1 LDYKNIEDWIL
12 SRLPSYQAIGKKA
25 YNPGLNNV
33 IKFISATE
41 LSLDRLN
48 FIHVGG
54 TNGKGSTS
62 AYISSILQE
71 SKYKV
76 GIFTSPH
83 FYDFRERIK
92 INNKKIN
99 KSFVVDFINKNKNHI
114 EKLELSF
121 FELSFCI
128 SLAYFIK
135 SKVDYSIIEVG
146 LGGRLDATNIIDP
159 LISVITNI
167 SYDHTDILGDTLE
180 KIAHEKAG
188 IFKKNSKIIIGERN
202 KIVDEIFVEKA
213 KEVSSSI
220 TFVPDINDQKCY
232 SSVNYLNT
240 NIKTAIQT
248 CKSLNLK
255 SVNNN
260 TILAGIHNI
269 NDNSQL
275 IGRWTTISNDPK
287 IIFDA
292 AHNLSG
298 FESISSQ
305 LKKTKYNQ
313 LHIILAFIKGK
324 NINDL
329 ISKLPSNSNIY
340 FTSINMERGMD
351 FNEIIQNVG
360 RSIIFDKNPKR
371 LLDTVKLQCQD
382 QDLILI
388 TGSNFI
394 AKSIYEK

>member
-1 LDYKNIEDWIL
+1 MGYSNTEDWIL

-25 YNPGLNNV
+25 YNPGLKNV
-33 IKFISATE
+33 VKFISAIE
-41 LSLDRLN
+41 LSLDSLN

-71 SKYKV
+71 SKYKI

-92 INNKKIN
+92 INNKKIS
-99 KSFVVDFINKNKNHI
+99 KSFIVDFINDNKNLI
-114 EKLELSF
+114 EKLDLSF

-135 SKVDYSIIEVG
+135 SKVDYTIIEVG

-180 KIAHEKAG
+180 KIANEKAG
-188 IFKKNSKIIIGERN
+188 IFKKKSKIIIGERN
-202 KIVDEIFVEKA
+202 KIVDEVFIKKA

-220 TFVPDINDQKCY
+220 TFIPDLNDQENY
-232 SSVNYLNT
+232 SNVNYLNT
-240 NIKTAIQT
+240 NIKTAVHT
-248 CKSLNLK
+248 CKALNLNN
-255 SVNNN
+255 VNKDS
-260 TILAGIHNI
+260 ILSGISNI
-269 NDNSQL
+269 NKNSQL
-275 IGRWTTISNDPK
+275 IGRWTTVGNNPK
-287 IIFDA
+287 VIFDA
-292 AHNLSG
+292 AHNLAG
-298 FESISSQ
+298 FKCISSQ
-305 LKKTKYNQ
+305 LDKTKYNQ
-313 LHIILAFIKGK
+313 LHVILAFIKGK
-324 NINDL
+324 NITEL
-329 ISKLPSNSNIY
+329 ISTLPLNSNIY
-340 FTSINMERGMD
+340 YTSINMERGMTQS
-351 FNEIIQNVG
+351 EIIQNVG

-371 LLDTVKLQCQD
+371 LLDAVKGHCSD

-394 AKSIYEK
+394 AKSIL

>member
-1 LDYKNIEDWIL
+1 MDYKNIEDWIL

>member
-1 LDYKNIEDWIL
+1 MDYSKTEDWIL
-12 SRLPSYQAIGKKA
+12 TRLPSYQAIGKKA

-33 IKFISATE
+33 VKFISVLE
-41 LSLDRLN
+41 LSLDSLKL
-48 FIHVGG
+48 IHVGG

-83 FYDFRERIK
+83 FFDFRERIK
-92 INNKKIN
+92 INNKMIE
-99 KSFVVDFINKNKNHI
+99 KSFIVDFINDNKDLI

-180 KIAHEKAG
+180 EIANEKAG

-202 KIVDEIFVEKA
+202 KIVDEVFIKKA
-213 KEVSSSI
+213 KEVSSLI
-220 TFVPDINDQKCY
+220 TFVPDLNDQENY
-232 SSVNYLNT
+232 STVNYLNT
-240 NIKTAIQT
+240 NIKTAVHT
-248 CKSLNLK
+248 CRALNL
-255 SVNNN
+255 NNVDN
-260 TILAGIHNI
+260 DSILSGISNI
-269 NDNSQL
+269 NKNSQL
-275 IGRWTTISNDPK
+275 IGRWTTVSNNPK

-292 AHNLSG
+292 AHNLAG
-298 FESISSQ
+298 FKSISSE
-305 LKKTKYNQ
+305 LDKLKYNQ

-324 NINDL
+324 NISEL
-329 ISKLPSNSNIY
+329 ISTLPLNSNIY
-340 FTSINMERGMD
+340 YTSINMERGMTQS
-351 FNEIIQNVG
+351 EIIQNVG

-371 LLDTVKLQCQD
+371 LLDTVKGHCSD
-382 QDLILI
+382 QDIILI

-394 AKSIYEK
+394 AKSIL

>member
-1 LDYKNIEDWIL
+1 MDYSKTEDWIL
-12 SRLPSYQAIGKKA
+12 TRLPSYQAIGKKA

-92 INNKKIN
+92 INNEKII
-99 KSFVVDFINKNKNHI
+99 KSFIVNFIKDHKSLI

-180 KIAHEKAG
+180 KIANEKAG

-202 KIVDEIFVEKA
+202 KIVDEVFIKKA
-213 KEVSSSI
+213 KEVSSSL
-220 TFVPDINDQKCY
+220 TFVPDLNDQVNY
-232 SSVNYLNT
+232 SNVNYLNT
-240 NIKTAIQT
+240 NIKTAVHT
-248 CKSLNLK
+248 CRALNL
-255 SVNNN
+255 NNVDN
-260 TILAGIHNI
+260 DSILSGISNI
-269 NDNSQL
+269 NKNSQL
-275 IGRWTTISNDPK
+275 IGRWTTVSNNPK

-292 AHNLSG
+292 AHNLAG
-298 FESISSQ
+298 FKSISSE
-305 LKKTKYNQ
+305 LDKLKYNQ

-324 NINDL
+324 NINEL
-329 ISKLPSNSNIY
+329 INVLPLNSNIY
-340 FTSINMERGMD
+340 YTSINMERGMTQS
-351 FNEIIQNVG
+351 EIIQNVG

-371 LLDTVKLQCQD
+371 LLDTVKGHCSD
-382 QDLILI
+382 QDIILI

-394 AKSIYEK
+394 AKSIL

>member
-1 LDYKNIEDWIL
+1 LDYSKTEDWIL
-12 SRLPSYQAIGKKA
+12 TRLPSYQAIGKKA

-33 IKFISATE
+33 VKFISVLE
-41 LSLDRLN
+41 LSLDSLKL
-48 FIHVGG
+48 IHVGG

-83 FYDFRERIK
+83 FFDFRERIK
-92 INNKKIN
+92 INNKMIE
-99 KSFVVDFINKNKNHI
+99 KSFIVDFIDDNKSLI

-180 KIAHEKAG
+180 EIANEKAG
-188 IFKKNSKIIIGERN
+188 IFKENSKIIIGERN
-202 KIVDEIFVEKA
+202 KIVDEVFIKKA

-220 TFVPDINDQKCY
+220 TFVPDLNDQENY
-232 SSVNYLNT
+232 STVNYLNT
-240 NIKTAIQT
+240 NIKTAVHT
-248 CKSLNLK
+248 CRALNL
-255 SVNNN
+255 NNVDN
-260 TILAGIHNI
+260 DSILSGISNI
-269 NDNSQL
+269 NKNSQL
-275 IGRWTTISNDPK
+275 IGRWTTVSNNPK

-292 AHNLSG
+292 AHNLAG
-298 FESISSQ
+298 FKSISSE
-305 LKKTKYNQ
+305 LDKLKYNQ

-324 NINDL
+324 NISEL
-329 ISKLPSNSNIY
+329 ISTLPLNSNIY
-340 FTSINMERGMD
+340 YTSINMERGMTQS
-351 FNEIIQNVG
+351 EIIQNVG
-360 RSIIFDKNPKR
+360 RSIIFDENPKR
-371 LLDTVKLQCQD
+371 LLDTVKGHCSD
-382 QDLILI
+382 QDVILI

-394 AKSIYEK
+394 AKSIL

>member
-1 LDYKNIEDWIL
+1 MKEDINNILNEFPK
-12 SRLPSYQAIGKKA
+12 RL
-25 YNPGLNNV
+25 GLNKIRILNLLKKLGNPHKCLPPV
-33 IKFISATE
+33 IHIA
-41 LSLDRLN
+41 
-48 FIHVGG
+48 G
-54 TNGKGSTS
+54 TNGKGSTT
-62 AYISSILQE
+62 AFIKAGLE
-71 SKYKV
+71 SRGDKV
-76 GIFTSPH
+76 HVFTSPH
-83 FYDFRERIK
+83 LINITERILIAGEQIDK
-92 INNKKIN
+92 KYFNFLLNKC
-99 KSFVVDFINKNKNHI
+99 I
-114 EKLELSF
+114 EANGKDELSF
-121 FELSFCI
+121 FELITTVAF
-128 SLAYFIK
+128 LAFSENKAQWTIL
-135 SKVDYSIIEVG
+135 EVG

-260 TILAGIHNI
+260 TILAGIYNI

>member
-1 LDYKNIEDWIL
+1 MDYSKTEDWIL
-12 SRLPSYQAIGKKA
+12 SRLPSYQATGKKA

-33 IKFISATE
+33 IKFISALE
-41 LSLDRLN
+41 LSLDSLKL
-48 FIHVGG
+48 IHVGG

-83 FYDFRERIK
+83 FFDFRERIK
-92 INNKKIN
+92 INNKKIE
-99 KSFVVDFINKNKNHI
+99 KSFIVNFINDNKNLI

-146 LGGRLDATNIIDP
+146 LGGRLDATNIIYP

-180 KIAHEKAG
+180 KIANEKAG

-202 KIVDEIFVEKA
+202 KIVDEVFIKKA

-220 TFVPDINDQKCY
+220 TFVPDLNDQVNY
-232 SSVNYLNT
+232 SNVNYLNT
-240 NIKTAIQT
+240 NIKTAVHT
-248 CKSLNLK
+248 CRALNL
-255 SVNNN
+255 NNVDN
-260 TILAGIHNI
+260 DSILSGISNI
-269 NDNSQL
+269 NKNSQL
-275 IGRWTTISNDPK
+275 IGRWTTLSNTPK

-292 AHNLSG
+292 AHNLAG
-298 FESISSQ
+298 FKSISSQ
-305 LKKTKYNQ
+305 LDKTKYNK
-313 LHIILAFIKGK
+313 LHVILAFIKGK
-324 NINDL
+324 NITEL
-329 ISKLPSNSNIY
+329 ISTLPLNSNIY
-340 FTSINMERGMD
+340 YTSINMERGMTQS
-351 FNEIIQNVG
+351 EIIQNVG
-360 RSIIFDKNPKR
+360 RSIIFDENPKR
-371 LLDTVKLQCQD
+371 LLDTVKGHCSD
-382 QDLILI
+382 QDTILI

-394 AKSIYEK
+394 AKSIL

>member
-1 LDYKNIEDWIL
+1 MDYSKTEDWIL
-12 SRLPSYQAIGKKA
+12 RRLPSYQAIGKKA

-33 IKFISATE
+33 VKFISALE
-41 LSLDRLN
+41 LSLDSLN
-48 FIHVGG
+48 LIHVGG

-83 FYDFRERIK
+83 FFDFRERIK
-92 INNKKIN
+92 INNKKIE
-99 KSFVVDFINKNKNHI
+99 KSFIVNFINDNKNLI

-180 KIAHEKAG
+180 KIANEKAG

-202 KIVDEIFVEKA
+202 KIVDEVFIKKA
-213 KEVSSSI
+213 KEVSSLL
-220 TFVPDINDQKCY
+220 TFVPDLNDQVNY
-232 SSVNYLNT
+232 SNVNYLNT
-240 NIKTAIQT
+240 NIKTAVHT
-248 CKSLNLK
+248 CRALNL
-255 SVNNN
+255 NNVDN
-260 TILAGIHNI
+260 DSILSGISNI
-269 NDNSQL
+269 NKNSQL
-275 IGRWTTISNDPK
+275 IGRWTTVSNNPK

-292 AHNLSG
+292 AHNLAG
-298 FESISSQ
+298 FKCISSQ
-305 LKKTKYNQ
+305 LDKTKYNQ

-324 NINDL
+324 NINEL
-329 ISKLPSNSNIY
+329 INVLPLNSNIY
-340 FTSINMERGMD
+340 YTSINMERGMTQS
-351 FNEIIQNVG
+351 EIIQNVG

-371 LLDTVKLQCQD
+371 LLDTVKGHCSD
-382 QDLILI
+382 QDIILI

-394 AKSIYEK
+394 AKSIL

>member
-1 LDYKNIEDWIL
+1 MGYSNTEDWIL

-25 YNPGLNNV
+25 YNPGLKNV
-33 IKFISATE
+33 VKFISAIE
-41 LSLDRLN
+41 LSLDSLN

-71 SKYKV
+71 SKYKI

-92 INNKKIN
+92 INNKKIR
-99 KSFVVDFINKNKNHI
+99 KSFIVDFINDNKNLI
-114 EKLELSF
+114 EKLDLSF

-135 SKVDYSIIEVG
+135 SRVDYTIIEVG

-180 KIAHEKAG
+180 KIANEKAG
-188 IFKKNSKIIIGERN
+188 IFKKKSKIIIGERN
-202 KIVDEIFVEKA
+202 KIVDEVFIKKA

-220 TFVPDINDQKCY
+220 TFIPDLNDQENY
-232 SSVNYLNT
+232 SNVNYLNT
-240 NIKTAIQT
+240 NIKTAVHT
-248 CKSLNLK
+248 CKALNLNN
-255 SVNNN
+255 VNKDS
-260 TILAGIHNI
+260 ILSGISNI
-269 NDNSQL
+269 NKNSQL
-275 IGRWTTISNDPK
+275 IGRWTTVGNNPK
-287 IIFDA
+287 VIFDA
-292 AHNLSG
+292 AHNLAG
-298 FESISSQ
+298 FKCISSQ
-305 LKKTKYNQ
+305 LDKTKYNQ
-313 LHIILAFIKGK
+313 LHVILAFIKGK
-324 NINDL
+324 NITEL
-329 ISKLPSNSNIY
+329 ISTLPLNSNIY
-340 FTSINMERGMD
+340 YTSINMERGMTQS
-351 FNEIIQNVG
+351 EIIQNVG

-371 LLDTVKLQCQD
+371 LLDTVKGYCSD
-382 QDLILI
+382 QDIILI

-394 AKSIYEK
+394 AKSIL

>member
-1 LDYKNIEDWIL
+1 MDYSKTEDWIL
-12 SRLPSYQAIGKKA
+12 TRLPSYQAIGKKA

-33 IKFISATE
+33 EKFISVLE
-41 LSLDRLN
+41 LSLDSLKL
-48 FIHVGG
+48 IHVGG

-83 FYDFRERIK
+83 FFDFRERIK
-92 INNKKIN
+92 INNKMIE
-99 KSFVVDFINKNKNHI
+99 KSFIVDFINDNKSLI

-167 SYDHTDILGDTLE
+167 SYDHTDILGNTLE
-180 KIAHEKAG
+180 EIANEKAG

-202 KIVDEIFVEKA
+202 KIVDEVFIKKA
-213 KEVSSSI
+213 KEVSSLI
-220 TFVPDINDQKCY
+220 TFVPDLNDQENY
-232 SSVNYLNT
+232 STVNYLNT
-240 NIKTAIQT
+240 NIKTAVHT
-248 CKSLNLK
+248 CRALNL
-255 SVNNN
+255 NNVDN
-260 TILAGIHNI
+260 DSILSGISNI
-269 NDNSQL
+269 NKNSQL
-275 IGRWTTISNDPK
+275 IGRWTTVSNNPK

-292 AHNLSG
+292 AHNLAG
-298 FESISSQ
+298 FKSISSE
-305 LKKTKYNQ
+305 LDKLKYNQ

-324 NINDL
+324 NISEL
-329 ISKLPSNSNIY
+329 ISTLPLNSNIY
-340 FTSINMERGMD
+340 YTSINMERGMTQS
-351 FNEIIQNVG
+351 EIIQNVG
-360 RSIIFDKNPKR
+360 RSIIFDENPKR
-371 LLDTVKLQCQD
+371 LLDTVKGHCSD
-382 QDLILI
+382 QDVILI

-394 AKSIYEK
+394 AKSIL

>member
-1 LDYKNIEDWIL
+1 LDYSKTEDWIL
-12 SRLPSYQAIGKKA
+12 TRLPSYQAIGKKA

-33 IKFISATE
+33 VKFISALE
-41 LSLDRLN
+41 LSLDSLKL
-48 FIHVGG
+48 IHVGG

-83 FYDFRERIK
+83 FFDFRERIK
-92 INNKKIN
+92 INNKMIE
-99 KSFVVDFINKNKNHI
+99 KSFIVDFINDNKNLI

-180 KIAHEKAG
+180 EIANEKAG

-202 KIVDEIFVEKA
+202 KIVDEVFIKKA
-213 KEVSSSI
+213 KEVSALI
-220 TFVPDINDQKCY
+220 TFVPDLNDQKNY

-240 NIKTAIQT
+240 NIKTAIYT
-248 CKSLNLK
+248 CRALNLNN
-255 SVNNN
+255 VNNDS
-260 TILAGIHNI
+260 IVSGISNI
-269 NDNSQL
+269 NKNSKL
-275 IGRWTTISNDPK
+275 IGRWTTVSNNPK

-292 AHNLSG
+292 AHNLAG
-298 FESISSQ
+298 FKSISSE
-305 LKKTKYNQ
+305 LDKLKYNQ

-324 NINDL
+324 NISEL
-329 ISKLPSNSNIY
+329 ISTLPLKSNIY
-340 FTSINMERGMD
+340 YTSINMERGMTQS
-351 FNEIIQNVG
+351 EIIQNVG
-360 RSIIFDKNPKR
+360 RSIIFDENPKR
-371 LLDTVKLQCQD
+371 LLDTVKGHCSD
-382 QDLILI
+382 QDIILV

-394 AKSIYEK
+394 AKSIL

>member
-1 LDYKNIEDWIL
+1 LDYSKTEDWIL
-12 SRLPSYQAIGKKA
+12 TRLPSYQAIGKKA

-33 IKFISATE
+33 VKFISVLE
-41 LSLDRLN
+41 LSLDSLKL
-48 FIHVGG
+48 IHVGG

-83 FYDFRERIK
+83 FFDFRERIK
-92 INNKKIN
+92 INNKMIE
-99 KSFVVDFINKNKNHI
+99 KSFIVNFINDNKNLI

-180 KIAHEKAG
+180 KIANEKAG

-202 KIVDEIFVEKA
+202 KIVDEVFIKKA
-213 KEVSSSI
+213 KEVSSLI
-220 TFVPDINDQKCY
+220 TFVPDLNDQENY
-232 SSVNYLNT
+232 STVNYLNT
-240 NIKTAIQT
+240 NIKTAVHT
-248 CKSLNLK
+248 CRALNL
-255 SVNNN
+255 NNVDN
-260 TILAGIHNI
+260 DSILSGISNI
-269 NDNSQL
+269 KKNCQL
-275 IGRWTTISNDPK
+275 IGRWTTVSNNPK

-292 AHNLSG
+292 AHNLAG
-298 FESISSQ
+298 FKSISSE
-305 LKKTKYNQ
+305 LDKLKYNQ

-324 NINDL
+324 NISEL
-329 ISKLPSNSNIY
+329 ISTLPLNSNIY
-340 FTSINMERGMD
+340 YTSINMERGMTQS
-351 FNEIIQNVG
+351 EIIQNVG
-360 RSIIFDKNPKR
+360 RSIIFDENPKR
-371 LLDTVKLQCQD
+371 LLDTVKGHCTNQD
-382 QDLILI
+382 IILI

-394 AKSIYEK
+394 AKSIL

>member
-1 LDYKNIEDWIL
+1 MDYSKTEDWIL
-12 SRLPSYQAIGKKA
+12 RRLPSYQAIGKKA

-33 IKFISATE
+33 VKFISALE
-41 LSLDRLN
+41 LSLDSLN
-48 FIHVGG
+48 LIHVGG

-83 FYDFRERIK
+83 FFDFRERIK
-92 INNKKIN
+92 INNKKIE
-99 KSFVVDFINKNKNHI
+99 KSFIVNFINDNKNLI

-180 KIAHEKAG
+180 KIANEKAG

-202 KIVDEIFVEKA
+202 KIVDEVFIKKA
-213 KEVSSSI
+213 KEVSSSL
-220 TFVPDINDQKCY
+220 TFVPDLNDQVNY
-232 SSVNYLNT
+232 SNVNYLNT
-240 NIKTAIQT
+240 NIKTAVHT
-248 CKSLNLK
+248 CRALNL
-255 SVNNN
+255 NNVDN
-260 TILAGIHNI
+260 DSILSGISNI
-269 NDNSQL
+269 NKNSQL
-275 IGRWTTISNDPK
+275 IGRWTTVSNNPK

-292 AHNLSG
+292 AHNLAG
-298 FESISSQ
+298 FKCISSQ
-305 LKKTKYNQ
+305 LDKTKYNQ

-324 NINDL
+324 NINEL
-329 ISKLPSNSNIY
+329 INVLPLNSNIY
-340 FTSINMERGMD
+340 YTSINMERGMTQS
-351 FNEIIQNVG
+351 EIIQNVG

-371 LLDTVKLQCQD
+371 LLDTVKGHCSD
-382 QDLILI
+382 QDIILI

-394 AKSIYEK
+394 AKSIL

>member
-1 LDYKNIEDWIL
+1 MDYSKTEDWIL
-12 SRLPSYQAIGKKA
+12 TRLPSYQAIGKKA

-33 IKFISATE
+33 VKFISALE
-41 LSLDRLN
+41 LSLDSLKL
-48 FIHVGG
+48 IHVGG

-83 FYDFRERIK
+83 FFDFRERIK
-92 INNKKIN
+92 INNKMIE
-99 KSFVVDFINKNKNHI
+99 KSFIVNFINDNKNLI

-121 FELSFCI
+121 FELSLCI

-180 KIAHEKAG
+180 EIANEKAG

-202 KIVDEIFVEKA
+202 KIVDEVFIKKA
-213 KEVSSSI
+213 KEVSSLI
-220 TFVPDINDQKCY
+220 TFVPDLNDQENY
-232 SSVNYLNT
+232 STVNYLNS
-240 NIKTAIQT
+240 NIKTAIHT
-248 CKSLNLK
+248 CRALNLNN
-255 SVNNN
+255 VNNDS
-260 TILAGIHNI
+260 ILSGISNI
-269 NDNSQL
+269 NKNSQL
-275 IGRWTTISNDPK
+275 IGRWTTVSNNPK

-292 AHNLSG
+292 AHNLAG
-298 FESISSQ
+298 FKSISSE
-305 LKKTKYNQ
+305 LDKLKYNQ

-324 NINDL
+324 NISEL
-329 ISKLPSNSNIY
+329 ISTLPLDSNIY
-340 FTSINMERGMD
+340 YTSINMERGMAQS
-351 FNEIIQNVG
+351 EIIQNVG
-360 RSIIFDKNPKR
+360 RSIIFDENPKR
-371 LLDTVKLQCQD
+371 LLDTVKGHCSD
-382 QDLILI
+382 QDIILI

-394 AKSIYEK
+394 AKSIL

>member
-1 LDYKNIEDWIL
+1 MDYKNIEDWIL

-260 TILAGIHNI
+260 TILAGIYNI

>member
-1 LDYKNIEDWIL
+1 MDYSKTEDWIL
-12 SRLPSYQAIGKKA
+12 TRLPSYQAIGKKA

-33 IKFISATE
+33 VKFISALE
-41 LSLDRLN
+41 LSLDSLKL
-48 FIHVGG
+48 IHVGG

-83 FYDFRERIK
+83 FFDFRERIK
-92 INNKKIN
+92 INNKMIE
-99 KSFVVDFINKNKNHI
+99 KSFIVDFINDNKNLI

-146 LGGRLDATNIIDP
+146 LGGRLDATNIINP

-180 KIAHEKAG
+180 EIANEKAG
-188 IFKKNSKIIIGERN
+188 IFKNNSKIIIGERN
-202 KIVDEIFVEKA
+202 KIVDEVFIKKA
-213 KEVSSSI
+213 KEVSSLI
-220 TFVPDINDQKCY
+220 TFVPDLNDQENY
-232 SSVNYLNT
+232 STVNYLNT
-240 NIKTAIQT
+240 NIKTAIHT
-248 CKSLNLK
+248 CRALNLNN
-255 SVNNN
+255 VNNDS
-260 TILAGIHNI
+260 ILSGISNI
-269 NDNSQL
+269 NKNSQL
-275 IGRWTTISNDPK
+275 IGRWTTVSNNPK

-292 AHNLSG
+292 AHNLAG
-298 FESISSQ
+298 FKSISSE
-305 LKKTKYNQ
+305 LDKLKYNQ

-324 NINDL
+324 NISEL
-329 ISKLPSNSNIY
+329 ISTLPLNSNIY
-340 FTSINMERGMD
+340 YTSINMERGMTQS
-351 FNEIIQNVG
+351 EIIQNVG
-360 RSIIFDKNPKR
+360 RSIIFDENPKR
-371 LLDTVKLQCQD
+371 LLDTVKGHCSD
-382 QDLILI
+382 QDIILI

-394 AKSIYEK
+394 AKSIL

>member
-1 LDYKNIEDWIL
+1 MDYKNIEDWIL

-25 YNPGLNNV
+25 YNPGLSNV
-33 IKFISATE
+33 IKFTSALE
-41 LSLDRLN
+41 LSLDSLN
-48 FIHVGG
+48 LIHVGG

-92 INNKKIN
+92 INNEKIKKSFIVNFIEDN
-99 KSFVVDFINKNKNHI
+99 KSLI

-146 LGGRLDATNIIDP
+146 LGGRLDATNIIKP

-167 SYDHTDILGDTLE
+167 SYDHTDILGNTLE
-180 KIAHEKAG
+180 MIANEKAG
-188 IFKKNSKIIIGERN
+188 IFKQNSKIIIGERN
-202 KIVDEIFVEKA
+202 DVVDEIFVKKA
-213 KEVSSSI
+213 GEVSSSI
-220 TFVPDINDQKCY
+220 TFVPDLKDQNSY

-255 SVNNN
+255 SVNDD
-260 TILAGIHNI
+260 TILAGISNI
-269 NDNSQL
+269 NKNSLL
-275 IGRWTTISNDPK
+275 IGRWTTICNDPK
-287 IIFDA
+287 IVFDA
-292 AHNLSG
+292 AHNLAG

-324 NINDL
+324 NINEL

-340 FTSINMERGMD
+340 FTSINMKRGMD
-351 FNEIIQNVG
+351 YSDIIQNVG
-360 RSIIFDKNPKR
+360 RSIIFDENPKR
-371 LLDTVKLQCQD
+371 LLDTVKVHCSD
-382 QDLILI
+382 QDIILI

-394 AKSIYEK
+394 AKSIL

>member
-1 LDYKNIEDWIL
+1 MDYKNIEDWIL

-33 IKFISATE
+33 IKFTSAIE

-92 INNKKIN
+92 INNKKIK
-99 KSFVVDFINKNKNHI
+99 KSFVVDFINKNKKHI

-128 SLAYFIK
+128 SLSYFIK

-146 LGGRLDATNIIDP
+146 LGGRLDATNIINP

-180 KIAHEKAG
+180 KIAYEKAG

-220 TFVPDINDQKCY
+220 TFVPDLNNERSY

-260 TILAGIHNI
+260 TILAGISNI
-269 NDNSQL
+269 NENSQL

-298 FESISSQ
+298 FESLSSQ

-324 NINDL
+324 KINEL

-360 RSIIFDKNPKR
+360 RSIIFDNNPRR
-371 LLDTVKLQCQD
+371 LLDTVKMGCSD

-394 AKSIYEK
+394 AKSIL

>member
-1 LDYKNIEDWIL
+1 MDYKNIEDWIL

-25 YNPGLNNV
+25 YNPGLSNV
-33 IKFISATE
+33 IKFTSALE
-41 LSLDRLN
+41 LSLDSLN
-48 FIHVGG
+48 LIHVGG

-92 INNKKIN
+92 INNEKIKKSFIVNFIEDN
-99 KSFVVDFINKNKNHI
+99 KSLI

-146 LGGRLDATNIIDP
+146 LGGRLDATNIIKP

-167 SYDHTDILGDTLE
+167 SYDHTDILGNTLE
-180 KIAHEKAG
+180 MIANEKAG
-188 IFKKNSKIIIGERN
+188 IFKQNSKIIIGERN
-202 KIVDEIFVEKA
+202 AVVDEIFVKKA
-213 KEVSSSI
+213 GEVSSPI
-220 TFVPDINDQKCY
+220 TFVPDLKDQNNY

-255 SVNNN
+255 SVNDD
-260 TILAGIHNI
+260 TILAGISNI
-269 NDNSQL
+269 NKNSLL
-275 IGRWTTISNDPK
+275 IGRWATICNDPK
-287 IIFDA
+287 IVFDA
-292 AHNLSG
+292 AHNLAG

-324 NINDL
+324 TINEL

-340 FTSINMERGMD
+340 FKSINM
-351 FNEIIQNVG
+351 
-360 RSIIFDKNPKR
+360 KR
-371 LLDTVKLQCQD
+371 
-382 QDLILI
+382 
-388 TGSNFI
+388 
-394 AKSIYEK
+394 

>member
-1 LDYKNIEDWIL
+1 MNYKNIEDWIL

-25 YNPGLNNV
+25 YNPGLSNV
-33 IKFISATE
+33 IKFTSALE
-41 LSLDRLN
+41 LSLDSLN
-48 FIHVGG
+48 LIHVGG

-92 INNKKIN
+92 INNEKIK
-99 KSFVVDFINKNKNHI
+99 KSFIVNFIKDHKSLI

-146 LGGRLDATNIIDP
+146 LGGRLDATNIINP
-159 LISVITNI
+159 LVSVITNI
-167 SYDHTDILGDTLE
+167 SYDHTDILGNTLE
-180 KIAHEKAG
+180 MIANEKAG
-188 IFKKNSKIIIGERN
+188 IFKQNSKIIIGERN
-202 KIVDEIFVEKA
+202 DVVDEIFVKKA
-213 KEVSSSI
+213 VEVSSSI
-220 TFVPDINDQKCY
+220 TFVPDLKDQNSY

-255 SVNNN
+255 SVNDD
-260 TILAGIHNI
+260 TISAGISNI
-269 NDNSQL
+269 NKNSLL
-275 IGRWTTISNDPK
+275 IGRWTTICNDPK
-287 IIFDA
+287 VIFDA
-292 AHNLSG
+292 AHNLAG

-313 LHIILAFIKGK
+313 LHVILAFIKGK
-324 NINDL
+324 NINEL
-329 ISKLPSNSNIY
+329 ISKFPPNSNIY

-351 FNEIIQNVG
+351 YSEIIQNVG
-360 RSIIFDKNPKR
+360 RSIIFDENPKR
-371 LLDTVKLQCQD
+371 LLDTVKGRCSD
-382 QDLILI
+382 QDIILI

-394 AKSIYEK
+394 AKSIL

>member
-1 LDYKNIEDWIL
+1 MDYSNTEDWIL
-12 SRLPSYQAIGKKA
+12 TRLPSYQAIGKKA

-33 IKFISATE
+33 VKFISALE
-41 LSLDRLN
+41 LSLDSLKL
-48 FIHVGG
+48 IHVGG

-83 FYDFRERIK
+83 FFDFRERIK
-92 INNKKIN
+92 INNKKIK

-180 KIAHEKAG
+180 EIANEKAG
-188 IFKKNSKIIIGERN
+188 IFKNNSKIIIGERN
-202 KIVDEIFVEKA
+202 KIVDEVFIKKA
-213 KEVSSSI
+213 KEVSSLI
-220 TFVPDINDQKCY
+220 TFVPDLNDQENY
-232 SSVNYLNT
+232 SAVNYLNT
-240 NIKTAIQT
+240 NIKTAIHT
-248 CKSLNLK
+248 CRALNLNN
-255 SVNNN
+255 VNNDS
-260 TILAGIHNI
+260 ILSGISNI
-269 NDNSQL
+269 NKNSQL
-275 IGRWTTISNDPK
+275 IGRWTTVSNNPK

-292 AHNLSG
+292 AHNLAG
-298 FESISSQ
+298 FKSISSE
-305 LKKTKYNQ
+305 LDKLKYNQ

-324 NINDL
+324 NISEL
-329 ISKLPSNSNIY
+329 ISTLPLNSNIY
-340 FTSINMERGMD
+340 YTSINMERGMTQS
-351 FNEIIQNVG
+351 EIIQNVG
-360 RSIIFDKNPKR
+360 RSIIFDENPKR
-371 LLDTVKLQCQD
+371 LLDTVKGHCSD
-382 QDLILI
+382 QDIILI

-394 AKSIYEK
+394 AKSIL

>member
-1 LDYKNIEDWIL
+1 MDYKNIEDWIL

-25 YNPGLNNV
+25 YNPGLSNV
-33 IKFISATE
+33 IKFTSALE
-41 LSLDRLN
+41 FSLDSLN
-48 FIHVGG
+48 LIHVGG

-92 INNKKIN
+92 INNEKIKKSFIVNFIEDN
-99 KSFVVDFINKNKNHI
+99 KSLI

-146 LGGRLDATNIIDP
+146 LGGRLDATNIIKP

-167 SYDHTDILGDTLE
+167 SYDHTDILGNTLE
-180 KIAHEKAG
+180 MIANEKAG
-188 IFKKNSKIIIGERN
+188 IFKQNSKIIIGERN
-202 KIVDEIFVEKA
+202 DVVDEIFVKKA
-213 KEVSSSI
+213 GEVSSSI
-220 TFVPDINDQKCY
+220 TFVPDLKDQNSY

-255 SVNNN
+255 SVNDD
-260 TILAGIHNI
+260 TILAGISNI
-269 NDNSQL
+269 NKNSLL
-275 IGRWTTISNDPK
+275 IGMWATICNDPK
-287 IIFDA
+287 IVFDA
-292 AHNLSG
+292 AHYLAG
-298 FESISSQ
+298 FESISYQ
-305 LKKTKYNQ
+305 LKKT
-313 LHIILAFIKGK
+313 
-324 NINDL
+324 
-329 ISKLPSNSNIY
+329 
-340 FTSINMERGMD
+340 
-351 FNEIIQNVG
+351 
-360 RSIIFDKNPKR
+360 
-371 LLDTVKLQCQD
+371 
-382 QDLILI
+382 
-388 TGSNFI
+388 
-394 AKSIYEK
+394 

>member
-1 LDYKNIEDWIL
+1 MDYSKTEDWIL
-12 SRLPSYQAIGKKA
+12 TRLPSYQAIGKKA

-33 IKFISATE
+33 VKFISVLE
-41 LSLDRLN
+41 LSLDSLKL
-48 FIHVGG
+48 IHVGG

-83 FYDFRERIK
+83 FFDFRERIK
-92 INNKKIN
+92 INNKMIEKSFIVNFINDN
-99 KSFVVDFINKNKNHI
+99 KSLI

-180 KIAHEKAG
+180 EIANEKAG

-202 KIVDEIFVEKA
+202 KIVDEVFIKKA
-213 KEVSSSI
+213 KEVSSLI
-220 TFVPDINDQKCY
+220 TFVPDLNDQENY
-232 SSVNYLNT
+232 STVNYLNT
-240 NIKTAIQT
+240 NIKTAVHT
-248 CKSLNLK
+248 CRALNL
-255 SVNNN
+255 NNVDN
-260 TILAGIHNI
+260 DSILSGISNI
-269 NDNSQL
+269 NKNCQL
-275 IGRWTTISNDPK
+275 IGRWTTVSNNPK

-292 AHNLSG
+292 AHNLAG
-298 FESISSQ
+298 FKSISSE
-305 LKKTKYNQ
+305 LDKLKYNQ

-324 NINDL
+324 NISEL
-329 ISKLPSNSNIY
+329 ISTLPLNSNIY
-340 FTSINMERGMD
+340 YTSINMERGMTQS
-351 FNEIIQNVG
+351 EIIQNVG
-360 RSIIFDKNPKR
+360 RSIIFDENPKR
-371 LLDTVKLQCQD
+371 LLDTVKGHCSNQD
-382 QDLILI
+382 MILI

-394 AKSIYEK
+394 AKSIL

>member
-1 LDYKNIEDWIL
+1 MNYKNIEDWIL

-25 YNPGLNNV
+25 YNPGLSNV
-33 IKFISATE
+33 IKFTSALE
-41 LSLDRLN
+41 LSLDSLN
-48 FIHVGG
+48 LIHVGG

-92 INNKKIN
+92 INNEKIKKSFIVNFIEDN
-99 KSFVVDFINKNKNHI
+99 KSLI

-146 LGGRLDATNIIDP
+146 LGGRLDATNIIKP

-167 SYDHTDILGDTLE
+167 SYDHTDILGNTLE
-180 KIAHEKAG
+180 MIANEKAG
-188 IFKKNSKIIIGERN
+188 IFKQNSKIIIGERN
-202 KIVDEIFVEKA
+202 DVVDEIFVKKA
-213 KEVSSSI
+213 VEVSSSI
-220 TFVPDINDQKCY
+220 TFVPDLKDQNSY

-255 SVNNN
+255 SVNDD
-260 TILAGIHNI
+260 TILAGISNI
-269 NDNSQL
+269 NKNSLL
-275 IGRWTTISNDPK
+275 IGRWTTICNDPK
-287 IIFDA
+287 VVFDA
-292 AHNLSG
+292 AHNLAG

-324 NINDL
+324 NINEL
-329 ISKLPSNSNIY
+329 ISKLPPNSNIY

-351 FNEIIQNVG
+351 YSEIIQNVG
-360 RSIIFDKNPKR
+360 RSIIFDENPKR
-371 LLDTVKLQCQD
+371 LLDSVKRRCSD
-382 QDLILI
+382 QDIILI

-394 AKSIYEK
+394 AKSIL

>member
-1 LDYKNIEDWIL
+1 LDYSKTEDWIL
-12 SRLPSYQAIGKKA
+12 SRLPSYQATGKKA

-33 IKFISATE
+33 LKFISALG
-41 LSLDRLN
+41 LSLDSLN

-83 FYDFRERIK
+83 FFDFRERIK
-92 INNKKIN
+92 INNKMIE
-99 KSFVVDFINKNKNHI
+99 KSFIIDFINDNKNLI

-159 LISVITNI
+159 LISIITNI

-180 KIAHEKAG
+180 KIANEKAG

-202 KIVDEIFVEKA
+202 KIVDEVFIKKA
-213 KEVSSSI
+213 KEVSSPI
-220 TFVPDINDQKCY
+220 TFIPDLNDQENY
-232 SSVNYLNT
+232 SNVNYLNT
-240 NIKTAIQT
+240 NIKTAIHT
-248 CKSLNLK
+248 CRALNLNN
-255 SVNNN
+255 VNNDS
-260 TILAGIHNI
+260 ILSGISNI
-269 NDNSQL
+269 NKNSQL
-275 IGRWTTISNDPK
+275 IGRWTTVSKNPK

-292 AHNLSG
+292 AHNLAG
-298 FESISSQ
+298 FKCISSQ
-305 LKKTKYNQ
+305 LDKTKYNQ
-313 LHIILAFIKGK
+313 LHVILAFIKGK
-324 NINDL
+324 NITEL
-329 ISKLPSNSNIY
+329 ISTLPLNSNIY
-340 FTSINMERGMD
+340 YTSINMKRGMTQT
-351 FNEIIQNVG
+351 EIIQNVG

-371 LLDTVKLQCQD
+371 LLDTVKGHCSD
-382 QDLILI
+382 QDIILI

-394 AKSIYEK
+394 AKSIL